1 MGNCF
6 SKKKLKTN
14 LKESV
19 DDEEYK
25 FSIPSKLSTIVEE
38 RTIDINITSDKI

>member
-6 SKKKLKTN
+6 SNKKFKTN

-25 FSIPSKLSTIVEE
+25 FSTPSKLSTIVEE